1 MSIMPPGTD
10 STHGCIDFL
19 SYSASLDG
27 WLAAGWIDLSW
38 DDQDQA
44 PSCILEFGE
53 ARTEAEAVVCV
64 FPRADV
70 RKMGVGVVLFVP
82 GASRRADAFQD
93 AILVRDGRRYR
104 LTPSEPLDRP
114 TEVDAIARVKALVAS
129 AMRSGRRAHLLRLL
143 NRPTFT
149 GQDTLDAL
157 QPPVFL
163 ELDAACLCPPA
174 GLLLRGWFIDP
185 FKSVDSIRV
194 RCGAESRLLDTEHW
208 IPVPRPDVRQGFS
221 KQFGGLVDECGFLGF
236 VGEIYSPG
244 ETVYFEVRN
253 KLGEVAFKR
262 IAQVRSAGV
271 DTIKETLSNL
281 ELRYDELSK
290 GYDHVLGPAVAAMNA
305 FRLQEPV
312 GYKEMA
318 FGDVPARPRC
328 SIIVPLYG
336 RIDFMELQLAFFSR
350 TLARCHEIIYVLDDP
365 TILRATE
372 ALTTSCI
379 ARFRLPF
386 RLVTLFSNVGYAPAN
401 NVGLRLARGDYVCFL
416 NSDVFPKTPGWL
428 DSMVAVA
435 DARPEVGVVGAMLV
449 FEDETVQ
456 HEGVAFEPLPEF
468 ANWNFSLHPRKGR
481 YPAADEDVREVPAV
495 TGACLMMPI
504 ALAREV
510 GGFDEGYVIGD
521 FEDVDLCLKARERGR
536 ICVVD
541 RSARLYHLE
550 RQSQGGQQ
558 SSWRLNL
565 TLYNAWRFQKRW
577 PPDALERMSETP
589 APARA
594 LPGPLAGAA
603 A

>member
-1 MSIMPPGTD
+1 MSIIPLEIE

-27 WLAAGWIDLSW
+27 WLAGGWIDLSW
-38 DDQDQA
+38 DDQDQ
-44 PSCILEFGE
+44 PPLCIFEFGE
-53 ARTEAEAVVCV
+53 SRIEGEAIVCV
-64 FPRADV
+64 FPRGDV
-70 RKMGVGVVLFVP
+70 RKIGVGVLVFMP
-82 GASRRADAFQD
+82 GASQRADAFQD
-93 AILVRDGRRYR
+93 AILIRDGRRFR
-104 LTPSEPLDRP
+104 LTPSEPLDRL
-114 TEVDAIARVKALVAS
+114 TEFDAIARTKGLVNGS
-129 AMRSGRRAHLLRLL
+129 MRSGRRAHLLRLL
-143 NRPTFT
+143 NRPTFA
-149 GQDTLDAL
+149 GHDTLETL

-185 FKSVDSIRV
+185 FKSVASIRV
-194 RCGAESRLLDTEHW
+194 RCGAESRLLDTDHW
-208 IPVPRPDVRQGFS
+208 IRVPRADVRQGFS
-221 KQFGGLVDECGFLGF
+221 KQFGGLIDECGFLAF
-236 VGEIYSPG
+236 VGDVYSSG
-244 ETVYFEVRN
+244 ETVYFEVQS

-262 IAQVRSAGV
+262 VAQVRSAGV

-281 ELRYDELSK
+281 ELRYDELAE
-290 GYDHVLGPAVAAMNA
+290 GYDHVLGPAVAAMND
-305 FRLQEPV
+305 FRLMEPV
-312 GYKEMA
+312 GYKEMT
-318 FGDVPARPRC
+318 FGESPAAPRC

-350 TLARCHEIIYVLDDP
+350 TLGRDYEIIYVLDDP

-372 ALTTSCI
+372 ALATSCL

-386 RLVTLFSNVGYAPAN
+386 RLVTLASNVGYAPAN
-401 NVGLRLARGDYVCFL
+401 NVGLKLARGDYVCFL
-416 NSDVFPKTPGWL
+416 NSDVFPKTPDWL
-428 DSMVAVA
+428 DSMVAIA
-435 DARPEVGVVGAMLV
+435 DAHPEIGVVGAMLV

-468 ANWNFSLHPRKGR
+468 AGWNFSLHPRKGR
-481 YPAADEDVREVPAV
+481 YPSPDEGWQEVPAV
-495 TGACLMMPI
+495 TGACLMMPMT
-504 ALAREV
+504 LAREV

-541 RSARLYHLE
+541 RAARLYHLE

-577 PPDALERMSETP
+577 PPATLARVAASRAEASEK
-589 APARA
+589 
-594 LPGPLAGAA
+594 AGAA